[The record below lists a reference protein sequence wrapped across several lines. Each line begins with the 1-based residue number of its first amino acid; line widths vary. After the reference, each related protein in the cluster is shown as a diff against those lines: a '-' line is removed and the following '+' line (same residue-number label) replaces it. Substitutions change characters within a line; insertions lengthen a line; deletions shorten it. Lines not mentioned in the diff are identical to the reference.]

1 MFDNRSVSIAKE
13 PSRLPTGVPGL
24 DSILSGG
31 LLKGHM
37 YLVDGKP
44 GTGKTT
50 TGMQFVMEGRRTG
63 ESCLYV
69 TLSETKAELEATAKS
84 HDWSMEGIS
93 IAEFVPDE
101 ASISEKEHYT
111 VFHPGE
117 VELASTI
124 KKLLAEIEQAK
135 PERLVIDSLS
145 EFRLLAQD
153 AIRFRRQLL
162 ALKQYFTGRNTTVLM
177 LNDQNS
183 DNDDQQIQSV
193 MHGVIRLS
201 NIPRSY
207 GVTRRHLEV
216 VKIRASAYR
225 EGSHDYSLDKRG
237 VTVYPRLIA
246 GEHGEDF
253 PHEHLSS
260 NLPALDA
267 MFAGGIERGSSTL
280 ILGPAGVGKSTIAMQ
295 YAHAAARR
303 GERAVLYSFDETLRT
318 ARMRARSLG
327 MQIDSD
333 IKQQRLCL
341 EQVDAA
347 ELSPGEFAGNIVREV
362 EEKNARVVVIDSI
375 NGFLRSMPGEGDL
388 ALHLHELLATLSQK
402 GVNTF
407 LILTQRALLG
417 EGETDIDV
425 SYLADTLVILRYFE
439 AEGAVHRA
447 ISVLK
452 KRSGDHEHTIRELRF
467 GPEGIQLGEP
477 LIGFR
482 GVLSGTPDSITVP
495 SGKLNES

>member
-1 MFDNRSVSIAKE
+1 
-13 PSRLPTGVPGL
+13 
-24 DSILSGG
+24 
-31 LLKGHM
+31 M
-37 YLVDGKP
+37 YLVEGKP

-50 TGMQFVMEGRRTG
+50 VGMQFLLEGRRTG
-63 ESCLYV
+63 ERCLYV
-69 TLSETKAELEATAKS
+69 TLSESKAELEATAQS
-84 HDWSMEGIS
+84 HDWSLDGIS

-101 ASISEKEHYT
+101 ASISEEEHYT
-111 VFHPGE
+111 VFHPAE

-124 KKLLAEIEQAK
+124 KRLLAEIEQLK

-153 AIRFRRQLL
+153 PVRYRRQLL
-162 ALKQYFTGRNTTVLM
+162 ALKQYFSGHNTTVLL
-177 LNDQNS
+177 LNDQSS
-183 DNDDQQIQSV
+183 DGDDQQIVSI

-225 EGSHDYSLDKRG
+225 EGNHDYSLNQRG
-237 VTVYPRLIA
+237 MVVYPRLIA
-246 GEHGEDF
+246 AEHEEDF
-253 PHEHLSS
+253 PNEHLCS

-280 ILGPAGVGKSTIAMQ
+280 ILGPPGAGKSTIAMQ
-295 YAHAAARR
+295 YAHAAAGR

-318 ARMRARSLG
+318 AKMRARSLG
-327 MQIDSD
+327 MQIDSG
-333 IKQQRLCL
+333 IEKQRLCL

-347 ELSPGEFAGNIVREV
+347 ELSPGEFAGKIVREV
-362 EEKNARVVVIDSI
+362 EEKNARVVVIDSL

-388 ALHLHELLATLSQK
+388 ALHLHELLASLNQK

-417 EGETDIDV
+417 EGGTDNIDV

-452 KRSGDHEHTIRELRF
+452 KRSGEHEHTIRELRF
-467 GPEGIQLGEP
+467 GPQGIQLGEP
-477 LIGFR
+477 LVGFR
-482 GVLSGTPDSITVP
+482 GVLSGTPDFIIVP
-495 SGKLNES
+495 EPKSDES